1 MYIIRKMEEKDI
13 TKIVDM
19 EIKNL
24 HDTLGYDMLLSE
36 INNPFIRFI
45 VLEISHEVVGYIGAY
60 IVNNEA
66 ELLNFV
72 IDTKYQRKGY
82 GSILLKEISTDVNKI
97 ILEVDELNK
106 QAINFYQ
113 KNNFRKIAIRKKYY
127 KNLSDAIV
135 MEKKI

>member
-82 GSILLKEISTDVNKI
+82 GSILLKEISNDVNKI